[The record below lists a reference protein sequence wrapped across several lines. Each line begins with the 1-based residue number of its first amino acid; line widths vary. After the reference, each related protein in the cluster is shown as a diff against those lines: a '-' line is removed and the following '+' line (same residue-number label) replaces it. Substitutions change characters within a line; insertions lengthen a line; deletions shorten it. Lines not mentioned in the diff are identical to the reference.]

1 MSVSVI
7 FYHIDLKV
15 ESLLVSFIYLF
26 GINKQYLSEYRL
38 SIFVFIHNHC
48 FSFEKNVFNSNSICT
63 SRLLQP
69 LNIIWVLYKY
79 LWANKN
85 NGNINILLSIL
96 PWTLRI
102 KSWHQRTYYTCF
114 NAQAHNWKVA
124 WELKYLI
131 GAHPKPWGVERDAS
145 ARENGEVWSTESWL
159 RNGNGER
166 WWEEEDE

>member
-114 NAQAHNWKVA
+114 NARAHNWKVA
-124 WELKYLI
+124 WELKFHQWDTYNQAWPATFL
-131 GAHPKPWGVERDAS
+131 KNRFS
-145 ARENGEVWSTESWL
+145 
-159 RNGNGER
+159 
-166 WWEEEDE
+166 